1 MAIPQKP
8 KMLYEVVIQRR
19 KFIRRFVWS
28 LLAAVTALA
37 AAGALN
43 VAENGAPVDAT
54 VVQVGVIISLVVAV
68 LFGLR
73 ALASLWRALRQ
84 RTETLRI
91 FDKGIMLTTPK
102 GEQKMGWSQVTA
114 FREGGSGI
122 YLGSNPLLQWG
133 GHRLKLQNGKVF
145 RVTGKYGDL
154 RKLGGYLRRY
164 AAHVT
169 GIQMGQL
176 LRAEKPVKLNRS
188 LTVWPGGVE
197 VGKQEIPWSEVE
209 VQLKNNRLTILRKN
223 AKGKFKPVRR
233 YNVKQVDNVGG
244 FMEIATGTI
253 RNHQRERFEKR
264 SEMSTAVPQ
273 GRFAE
278 SVRAQNDNWNKGL

>member
-8 KMLYEVVIQRR
+8 KLLYQVVIERR

-28 LLAAVTALA
+28 LLAAVAAVGAGVALA
-37 AAGALN
+37 EAANRG
-43 VAENGAPVDAT
+43 VVDVN
-54 VVQVGVIISLVVAV
+54 VVQTGSIASIVVAV

-73 ALASLWRALRQ
+73 ALVNLWRGLRQ

-91 FDKGIMLTTPK
+91 FDKGIVLQTRK
-102 GEQKMGWSQVTA
+102 GEQKIGWSQVTA

-122 YLGSNPLLQWG
+122 YIGKRPLVQWG
-133 GHRLKLQNGKVF
+133 GPRLKLQTGKVF
-145 RVTGKYGDL
+145 KVSSKYGDL
-154 RKLGGYLRRY
+154 RQIGAILRRY
-164 AAHVT
+164 SAHVT
-169 GIQMGQL
+169 GMQMGQA

-209 VQLKNNRLTILRKN
+209 VQLKNSRLTILRKN
-223 AKGKFKPVRR
+223 AKGKFKPVRQ

-253 RNHQRERFEKR
+253 RNHQRERFEKKR
-264 SEMSTAVPQ
+264 EI
-273 GRFAE
+273 
-278 SVRAQNDNWNKGL
+278 

>member
-8 KMLYEVVIQRR
+8 KLLYQSVIERR

-28 LLAAVTALA
+28 LLATVA
-37 AAGALN
+37 AIGAGLALN
-43 VAENGAPVDAT
+43 EAADRGLVDAN
-54 VVQVGVIISLVVAV
+54 VVQVGSIASLVVII

-73 ALASLWRALRQ
+73 ALVNLWRSLRQ

-91 FDKGIMLTTPK
+91 FDKGIVLQTRK
-102 GEQKMGWSQVTA
+102 GDQKIGWSQVTA
-114 FREGGSGI
+114 FREGGNGI
-122 YLGSNPLLQWG
+122 YLGKRPLVQWG
-133 GHRLKLQNGKVF
+133 GHRLKLQTGKVF
-145 RVTGKYGDL
+145 KVTGKYGDL
-154 RKLGGYLRRY
+154 RQLGAILRRY

-169 GIQMGQL
+169 GIQMGQT

-209 VQLKNNRLTILRKN
+209 VQLKNSRLTILRKN
-223 AKGKFKPVRR
+223 AKGKFKPVRQ

-253 RNHQRERFEKR
+253 RNHQRERFEKKR
-264 SEMSTAVPQ
+264 EI
-273 GRFAE
+273 
-278 SVRAQNDNWNKGL
+278 